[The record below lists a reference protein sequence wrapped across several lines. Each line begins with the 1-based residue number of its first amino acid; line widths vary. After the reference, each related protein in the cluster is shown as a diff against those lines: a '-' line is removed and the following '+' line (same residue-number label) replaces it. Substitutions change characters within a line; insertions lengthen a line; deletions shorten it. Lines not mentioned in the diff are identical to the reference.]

1 MSGEVKTYLINDER
15 INVESEVEIAVKN
28 SIQSGIVQKYQQSSL
43 SSSSVMYNI
52 NVPSENTLV
61 SKNIQIDAVMWF
73 RVTLDDAMAAA
84 FVAGRQNL
92 IPMQIVPNAFPL
104 NSLISS
110 ASMTINNCSVSVST
124 QDIKERL
131 LRNYSPEYLAKACPD
146 CAYLPDFNF
155 AETDLMFDTA
165 NANNQGS
172 AVTTGDACQ
181 KNNIVGRGA
190 SRIQF
195 YLQKAGA
202 AMVETI
208 DGVYPPN
215 AEEND
220 IFLVKITTREPLLGM
235 PGLEMVEDGSFV
247 GVNNIELNLQLNDG
261 KNCLTI
267 ARKDG
272 TSPVFYDAVSGATL
286 FQLGNSSDGVCIQD
300 DTKAVMKYYSLP
312 PSEYAKMN
320 TKNIVNYNE
329 HVSYKTIVQNA
340 FTDATLEVQS
350 NMIQLRQIPDK
361 IYVCVEPT
369 YTSRNATLSSGVTFP
384 ITNLN
389 VTLNNRSNLLSEYN
403 ELDMYEM
410 TKRNGSKQGWNE
422 FNGLIHSVGG
432 QQRCGMGP
440 VIILDPVRDLQ
451 LDTYLSSG
459 SIGAF
464 NLQVK
469 VKIAELR
476 GDPTAKTRGRKTM
489 QVQLNI
495 IADYGGVLITQQG
508 SSVAMSGLLTK
519 VLVLETKE
527 KSTAVGDYDE
537 VDAMSGGAHPGITK
551 VGQVLRKKGKDAL
564 VSYAKKQD
572 KTGGMNPGYNVSGGS
587 FYS

>member
-73 RVTLDDAMAAA
+73 RVTLDAAMAAA
-84 FVAGRQNL
+84 FDASRQAGE
-92 IPMQIVPNAFPL
+92 PMRIVPNAFPL

-131 LRNYSPEYLAKACPD
+131 LRNYSPEFLAKACPD

-165 NANNQGS
+165 NEYHNQGS

-202 AMVETI
+202 AVSAAVETK
-208 DGVYPPN
+208 DGIYPGN
-215 AEEND
+215 AELND

-267 ARKDG
+267 ARKRWYF
-272 TSPVFYDAVSGATL
+272 TS
-286 FQLGNSSDGVCIQD
+286 
-300 DTKAVMKYYSLP
+300 
-312 PSEYAKMN
+312 
-320 TKNIVNYNE
+320 
-329 HVSYKTIVQNA
+329 
-340 FTDATLEVQS
+340 
-350 NMIQLRQIPDK
+350 
-361 IYVCVEPT
+361 
-369 YTSRNATLSSGVTFP
+369 
-384 ITNLN
+384 
-389 VTLNNRSNLLSEYN
+389 
-403 ELDMYEM
+403 
-410 TKRNGSKQGWNE
+410 
-422 FNGLIHSVGG
+422 
-432 QQRCGMGP
+432 
-440 VIILDPVRDLQ
+440 
-451 LDTYLSSG
+451 
-459 SIGAF
+459 
-464 NLQVK
+464 
-469 VKIAELR
+469 
-476 GDPTAKTRGRKTM
+476 
-489 QVQLNI
+489 
-495 IADYGGVLITQQG
+495 VL
-508 SSVAMSGLLTK
+508 
-519 VLVLETKE
+519 
-527 KSTAVGDYDE
+527 
-537 VDAMSGGAHPGITK
+537 
-551 VGQVLRKKGKDAL
+551 
-564 VSYAKKQD
+564 
-572 KTGGMNPGYNVSGGS
+572 
-587 FYS
+587 

>member
-73 RVTLDDAMAAA
+73 RVTLDATMAAA
-84 FVAGRQNL
+84 FGTARGLNE
-92 IPMQIVPNAFPL
+92 PMRIVPNAFPL

-155 AETDLMFDTA
+155 AETDLMFETA
-165 NANNQGS
+165 VANNQGS
-172 AVTTGDACQ
+172 AVTTGIACQ

-208 DGVYPPN
+208 DGKYPPN
-215 AEEND
+215 AAIGD

-267 ARKDG
+267 TKTG
-272 TSPVFYDAVSGATL
+272 TSPEFYDAVTGATL
-286 FQLGNSSDGVCIQD
+286 FQLGSSSDGVCIQN

-422 FNGLIHSVGG
+422 FNGLIYSVGG

-476 GDPTAKTRGRKTM
+476 GLKSQKLLNAKNM